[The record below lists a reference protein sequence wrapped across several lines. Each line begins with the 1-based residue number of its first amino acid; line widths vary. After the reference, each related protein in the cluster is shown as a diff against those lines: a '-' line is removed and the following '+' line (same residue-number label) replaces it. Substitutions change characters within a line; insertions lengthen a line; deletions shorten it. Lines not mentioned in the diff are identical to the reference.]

1 MEEEEAKG
9 GDEEVARMADYVSEL
24 IGRWAA
30 DNIDS

>member
-9 GDEEVARMADYVSEL
+9 GDEECGEDGDYVSEL

-30 DNIDS
+30 R